1 MESFLAGSL
10 FRIFFVPIISVALGI
25 YIKYVTRNDQ
35 FAKFS
40 KEDIA
45 VGFDLM
51 RAAFLGYLI
60 LLSDKARGLI
70 GASMA
75 LNDAIKGGGATLPQ
89 VPILQTTVNNHSHDL
104 LRGVFGIG
112 LLMLGMW
119 VTSTIVRKK
128 GWRTETELDLWYG
141 ITVPLTGG
149 VAYLIISSVGRKL
162 SLV

>member
-1 MESFLAGSL
+1 MEPFLAGSL
-10 FRIFFVPIISVALGI
+10 FRLFFVPLISVVLGI
-25 YIKYVTRNDQ
+25 YIKYVTKNDQ

-60 LLSDKARGLI
+60 LLSDKARNLI
-70 GASMA
+70 GASAA
-75 LNDAIKGGGATLPQ
+75 LNNAVTGGSATLPQ
-89 VPILQTTVNNHSHDL
+89 VSTLQTTVNQHSHDL
-104 LRGVFGIG
+104 LRGIFGVG

-128 GWRTETELDLWYG
+128 GWRTET
-141 ITVPLTGG
+141 
-149 VAYLIISSVGRKL
+149 
-162 SLV
+162 